1 MTFIELVPA
10 AIAWPSNCRIACN
23 KNRHFISHSYD
34 GRGTDGRRHRAIV
47 TMLLQMNEN
56 LLPRFVLRSV
66 FALAATSLLTQT
78 ILRGVG
84 RNRISVAVSLVIV
97 AAAIATLYHLLR
109 GIDVGKVVSALEAQS
124 GLGILVAGALV
135 VAGYSNLICYDLFA
149 LRTIGKRDIPLRV
162 VAFASFT
169 SYTIGHSLG
178 AATLTCG
185 LVRFR
190 VYSFWNLNVVD
201 IAKIAFMTG
210 MTFWLGNIF
219 VLGGAVCFAPK
230 TLTVIDHLPPWINRL
245 IGLSGLFA
253 IACYLIWLV
262 PRPRIVGRANWRIV
276 LPDLRRTLLQI
287 GIGTADRC
295 LASLSIFIL
304 LPASPSVG
312 FVTVGVV
319 FVIATLLGAVSH
331 TPGSLGVVEAAI
343 LIGLPQYPR
352 EELLATLLTF
362 RVLDFFLPLLFATLM
377 FSLRE
382 MRLVARCRQSRR
394 ADTAPNLVRQTSSR

>member
-1 MTFIELVPA
+1 M
-10 AIAWPSNCRIACN
+10 
-23 KNRHFISHSYD
+23 
-34 GRGTDGRRHRAIV
+34 
-47 TMLLQMNEN
+47 
-56 LLPRFVLRSV
+56 
-66 FALAATSLLTQT
+66 
-78 ILRGVG
+78 
-84 RNRISVAVSLVIV
+84 
-97 AAAIATLYHLLR
+97 
-109 GIDVGKVVSALEAQS
+109 
-124 GLGILVAGALV
+124 
-135 VAGYSNLICYDLFA
+135 
-149 LRTIGKRDIPLRV
+149 
-162 VAFASFT
+162 
-169 SYTIGHSLG
+169 
-178 AATLTCG
+178 
-185 LVRFR
+185 
-190 VYSFWNLNVVD
+190 
-201 IAKIAFMTG
+201 
-210 MTFWLGNIF
+210 
-219 VLGGAVCFAPK
+219 LGGAVSFAPE
-230 TLTVIDHLPPWINRL
+230 TLTVMDHLPPWINRL

-319 FVIATLLGAVSH
+319 
-331 TPGSLGVVEAAI
+331 EAAI